1 VSERIDLT
9 EAPLPPPRRP
19 NSRKA
24 KGGGA
29 SKLGDFARTLTNFGS
44 MICGL
49 LLLYLFWGLWS
60 GVWSHE
66 GIVHLNAAGR
76 LQQLSNVIFLFK
88 LLDIAALVTVIAL
101 LICCARAEGTGYWL
115 LGTAAFFYA
124 GVTFLTN
131 LIYYSLH
138 QTSSQISVLMLGDF
152 QTLAWLFA
160 VPGVIWTTIDL
171 AKRFGEAAE
180 LAAIQRANVKYGA
193 KATRQTGAGQGASRQ
208 RQLFLGRCWEGPFCR
223 DNIRVK
229 CPIYLQKRGPCWWY
243 KKGCMCEESIV
254 LQVMISA
261 DWREKSAEARRSL
274 ESGGS
279 YKNLSP
285 EAKRERCRNC
295 IIYNEH
301 QRQKHKALTIVAIV
315 AMPILFVLNFATVQG
330 LVGHFLQS
338 LDAMTRRFSYT
349 SDSTGIRAL
358 HNNNDAYGII
368 VWVFVLA
375 FGVILLS
382 QVMKLIEYCCFKLK
396 I

>member
-1 VSERIDLT
+1 MSERIDLT
-9 EAPLPPPRRP
+9 EAPLPPVRRP
-19 NSRKA
+19 KLRPT
-24 KGGGA
+24 KGTGS
-29 SKLGDFARTLTNFGS
+29 SKLDDFARAVLKFGGIGCS
-44 MICGL
+44 L

-60 GVWSHE
+60 GAWSHE
-66 GIVHLNAAGR
+66 GIVQLNAAGR
-76 LQQLSNVIFLFK
+76 LQQLSNAIFVFK
-88 LLDIAALVTVIAL
+88 LLDIAAFVTVVAL
-101 LICCARAEGTGYWL
+101 LVCCARAEGTGYWL
-115 LGTAAFFYA
+115 LGMAAVSYF
-124 GVTFLTN
+124 GVAFVTN
-131 LIYYSLH
+131 LICYSRH
-138 QTSSQISVLMLGDF
+138 QTSSQISVLLLKDF
-152 QTLAWLFA
+152 ETLAWLFA
-160 VPGVIWTTIDL
+160 VPGVVWTTIDL

-193 KATRQTGAGQGASRQ
+193 TATRQTKVGQGASRQ

-254 LQVMISA
+254 LQVMITA

-274 ESGGS
+274 EAGGA
-279 YKNLSP
+279 YKKLSP

-301 QRQKHKALTIVAIV
+301 QRQKHKGLTIAAII
-315 AMPILFVLNFATVQG
+315 ALPALFVLNFATVQW
-330 LVGHFLQS
+330 LVGHFLAS
-338 LDAMTRRFSYT
+338 LDALTRRFSYT
-349 SDSTGIRAL
+349 SDSTGITAL

-375 FGVILLS
+375 FGVVLLS

>member
-1 VSERIDLT
+1 MPERIDLT

-19 NSRKA
+19 NPQKA
-24 KGGGA
+24 KWGGS
-29 SKLGDFARTLTNFGS
+29 SKLGDFARTILKFGS
-44 MICGL
+44 MVCGV

-76 LQQLSNVIFLFK
+76 LQQLTNVIFLFK
-88 LLDIAALVTVIAL
+88 LLDIASLVVVVAL
-101 LICCARAEGTGYWL
+101 LVCCARAEGTGYWL
-115 LGTAAFFYA
+115 LGAAAFLYA

-138 QTSSQISVLMLGDF
+138 QTSSQISVLILGDF

-171 AKRFGEAAE
+171 VKRFGEAAE

-193 KATRQTGAGQGASRQ
+193 KATRQTGVGQGATRQ

-254 LQVMISA
+254 LQVMITA

-368 VWVFVLA
+368 VWVFVAA